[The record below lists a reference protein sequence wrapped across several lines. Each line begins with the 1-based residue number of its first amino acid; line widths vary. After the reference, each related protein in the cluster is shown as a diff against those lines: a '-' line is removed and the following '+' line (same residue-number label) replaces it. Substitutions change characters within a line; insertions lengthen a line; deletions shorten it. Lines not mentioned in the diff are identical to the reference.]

1 MNSHPKAE
9 REESINDQSCQR
21 PSPVQG
27 QNGHSHIAIFSFF
40 SPPQRQPWTRITT
53 AQKKTWR
60 FTTVFLVCTEII
72 VQKLMTRNES
82 KNFITRQVLSPLTC
96 FSYVSVWVLR
106 TGWLHTDQTMVW
118 IWWSFEF
125 ALVNAALVPIFA
137 ARILHLSF
145 QMLSAD
151 FHYKS
156 SAKYYIQLH

>member
-1 MNSHPKAE
+1 
-9 REESINDQSCQR
+9 
-21 PSPVQG
+21 
-27 QNGHSHIAIFSFF
+27 
-40 SPPQRQPWTRITT
+40 
-53 AQKKTWR
+53 
-60 FTTVFLVCTEII
+60 
-72 VQKLMTRNES
+72 MTRNES

-96 FSYVSVWVLR
+96 FSYVSVRVLR
-106 TGWLHTDQTMVW
+106 TGWLHTDQT
-118 IWWSFEF
+118 ISFEF